1 MIPPKELP
9 TSKAST
15 PGLNP
20 EAALYYVST
29 PTASNLCAG
38 KQKAVLLQT
47 ARTHVFNSRN
57 PHNSIEVCILMDSGS
72 TDSGIY

>member
-20 EAALYYVST
+20 EAAPYVST

-47 ARTHVFNSRN
+47 ARTHVFNSCN
-57 PHNSIEVCILMDSGS
+57 PHNSIEVRILMDSGS
-72 TDSGIY
+72 QRSYNL